1 MIWYFTPY
9 ITGLKNGNKLPIIF
23 FDACLTAKLDFN
35 FTDLQNYF
43 PGTVH
48 LLTRIFKL
56 SEDPTVF
63 YPCFAG
69 ILLTKEDGGAIAT
82 IGSTRTAYTWVD
94 TNGVY
99 GGAGYLDVHFFDSY
113 TEGVTAGEMLTGAQN
128 TYIHNVGPD
137 YFTIEE
143 FILLGDPSLM
153 VGGYQ

>member
-9 ITGLKNGNKLPIIF
+9 ITGLNNGYKLPIIF

-43 PGTVH
+43 PRTVY

-56 SEDPTVF
+56 SEDPSMF

-82 IGSTRTAYTWVD
+82 IGSTRTASGLIPMACMAVQDTWM
-94 TNGVY
+94 
-99 GGAGYLDVHFFDSY
+99 FIFS
-113 TEGVTAGEMLTGAQN
+113 
-128 TYIHNVGPD
+128 IHIPRV
-137 YFTIEE
+137 
-143 FILLGDPSLM
+143 
-153 VGGYQ
+153 